1 MRISAGAGATAPAV
15 TGSGL
20 RGIANG
26 PVPAE
31 RRQDGFTLIE
41 LLVVMVIIGSLL
53 SLAVL
58 STGNANTSRELRDEA
73 QRLSGLI
80 AVLSDEAVLDNREY
94 GLLVRSESY
103 RVLAYDEAKG
113 VWAAVPGQN
122 EHRMPVWARLELELE
137 GEPLKLSTPVKEN
150 DDEPGLSQDEEK
162 KEKEKNGPRQPE
174 PQLLILS
181 SGELSPFRL
190 EIAEREPKGTV
201 YELVSDGFQMPKA
214 ELAKERR

>member
-1 MRISAGAGATAPAV
+1 MRTSAGAGASAPAV

-20 RGIANG
+20 RGNANG
-26 PVPAE
+26 PAPAE

-103 RVLAYDEAKG
+103 RVLAYDEAKAI
-113 VWAAVPGQN
+113 WAAVPGQN
-122 EHRMPVWARLELELE
+122 EHRVPVWARLELELE
-137 GEPLKLSTPVKEN
+137 GEPLKLSAPVKEN